1 MANTTQTLQRT
12 TRAVVRETTYRSYV
26 RRVMQRGGHRGV
38 ANTTQ
43 TLQRTTRA
51 VVRDMNIHK
60 LREKSN
66 AERRT

>member
-1 MANTTQTLQRT
+1 MP
-12 TRAVVRETTYRSYV
+12 
-26 RRVMQRGGHRGV
+26 RGGHRGV

-66 AERRT
+66 VERRT